1 VDAPLWTA
9 NGGRRHGSARYGRPM
24 RLAQTLSLV
33 LLAWAVLVVAATFLS
48 LPAPGVRNR
57 RPPDPELDG
66 FIVDAVPA

>member
-1 VDAPLWTA
+1 
-9 NGGRRHGSARYGRPM
+9 M

-57 RPPDPELDG
+57 RPPEPELDG